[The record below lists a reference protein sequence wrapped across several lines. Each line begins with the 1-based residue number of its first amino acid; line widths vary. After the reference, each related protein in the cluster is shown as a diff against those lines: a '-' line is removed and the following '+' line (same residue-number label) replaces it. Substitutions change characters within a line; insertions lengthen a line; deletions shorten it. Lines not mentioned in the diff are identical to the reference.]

1 MLIINNYFAAVLLCI
16 LAMICWG
23 SWQNTRNL
31 ARKEW
36 RFELYYWDYSLGILL
51 FSLLAAFT
59 FGSLGQEGRTFLQDM
74 QQADD
79 RNILSAML
87 GGAVWNIGTLLLT
100 AGIAVAG
107 MSVAFPIG
115 GGIGWILGIVINYVA
130 RPAGDPILL
139 FGGSLI
145 IIGAIVLSMIA
156 YRRLARKQ
164 EKPSLKGILLSLLA
178 GIAIAFFYNFVA
190 QSLDSEITVEATGKL
205 TSYTAVFFFSLGAFL
220 STFIYNPFFMK
231 FPVEGDP
238 VRFRSYFTGTLR
250 DHAMGLIG
258 GAIWC
263 LGMTSSFMAVK
274 AASPAISYGLSNA
287 APVVAVLWGL
297 IIWKEFRGAP
307 AGTNRLLLG
316 MFVLYIIG
324 LVLITLSNI

>member
-1 MLIINNYFAAVLLCI
+1 
-16 LAMICWG
+16 
-23 SWQNTRNL
+23 
-31 ARKEW
+31 
-36 RFELYYWDYSLGILL
+36 
-51 FSLLAAFT
+51 
-59 FGSLGQEGRTFLQDM
+59 M

-164 EKPSLKGILLSLLA
+164 E
-178 GIAIAFFYNFVA
+178 NF
-190 QSLDSEITVEATGKL
+190 
-205 TSYTAVFFFSLGAFL
+205 
-220 STFIYNPFFMK
+220 P
-231 FPVEGDP
+231 
-238 VRFRSYFTGTLR
+238 
-250 DHAMGLIG
+250 
-258 GAIWC
+258 
-263 LGMTSSFMAVK
+263 
-274 AASPAISYGLSNA
+274 
-287 APVVAVLWGL
+287 
-297 IIWKEFRGAP
+297 
-307 AGTNRLLLG
+307 
-316 MFVLYIIG
+316 
-324 LVLITLSNI
+324 